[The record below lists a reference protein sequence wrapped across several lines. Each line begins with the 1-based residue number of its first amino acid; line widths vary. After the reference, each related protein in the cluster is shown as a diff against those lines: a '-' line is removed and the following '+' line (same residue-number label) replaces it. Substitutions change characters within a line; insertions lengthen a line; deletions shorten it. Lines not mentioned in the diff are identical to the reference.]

1 MRMRSRGLSWPPA
14 GASAR
19 SSMALANWQ
28 RAPETPEELYTQCRL
43 AGSAFWH
50 EMTSEQRFPWGEAF
64 AVIARREEDSRR
76 VHAMLREAHQAAQA
90 LAAKLH
96 ASV

>member
-1 MRMRSRGLSWPPA
+1 
-14 GASAR
+14 
-19 SSMALANWQ
+19 MALANWQ